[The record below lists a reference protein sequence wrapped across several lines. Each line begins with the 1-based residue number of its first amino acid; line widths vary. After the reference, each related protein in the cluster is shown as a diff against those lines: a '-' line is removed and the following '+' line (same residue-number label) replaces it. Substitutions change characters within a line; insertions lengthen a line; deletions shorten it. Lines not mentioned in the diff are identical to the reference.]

1 MGKTEILKL
10 IEELPSFEKLEI
22 AEAILSSI
30 LREKEAESQEEEE
43 LADAARDLLED
54 YQTDKELTIF
64 TKLDSVDF
72 HEEG

>member
-30 LREKEAESQEEEE
+30 LREKEAEKQEEEE
-43 LADAARDLLED
+43 LADAARRLLED

-64 TKLDSVDF
+64 TELDSVDF
-72 HEEG
+72 YEEG

>member
-30 LREKEAESQEEEE
+30 LREKEAEKQEEEE
-43 LADAARDLLED
+43 LADAAKDLLED

-64 TKLDSVDF
+64 TELDSVDF
-72 HEEG
+72 YE

>member
-30 LREKEAESQEEEE
+30 LREKEAERQEEEE

-72 HEEG
+72 YEEG

>member
-1 MGKTEILKL
+1 MGKAEILKL

-30 LREKEAESQEEEE
+30 LREKEAERQEEKE

-64 TKLDSVDF
+64 TELDSVDF

>member
-1 MGKTEILKL
+1 MGKAEILKL

-30 LREKEAESQEEEE
+30 LREKEAERQEEKE

-64 TKLDSVDF
+64 TELDSVDF
-72 HEEG
+72 YEEG

>member
-10 IEELPSFEKLEI
+10 IKELPSFEKLEI

-30 LREKEAESQEEEE
+30 LREKEAERQEEEE

-64 TKLDSVDF
+64 TELDSVDF
-72 HEEG
+72 YEEG